1 MSNFLKNLNGIG
13 AGTAIV
19 AADLPAITATGDATG
34 SGSGGSIPLILATV
48 NSNIGTFASVTVN
61 AKGLVTG
68 ASALSGD
75 ATTSG
80 SVITLA
86 TVNSNI
92 GTFNNV
98 TVNGKGLV
106 TAASN
111 VAYLTAN
118 QTITLSG
125 AVTGSGTTGITTT
138 IANSAVTLA
147 MLANLAANS
156 VIGNVTGSSA
166 TPTAVSTLTTATASS
181 VMVRDANA
189 NVQVNNIIEGVT
201 TTATAAGTT
210 TLTAASTHTQQFTG
224 TTTQTVVLPNAT
236 TLIAGQA
243 FLITNRSTGVVTVN
257 ANGGGLIQTMAAGSQ
272 TIVTVITVGTSAG
285 TWDSAYSLT
294 SGGSTSLTALGIFAG
309 KATLSVSTT
318 SKAVTFSTAYAN
330 TNYAVTATM
339 LNTTDTNPQY
349 IPVTITVQATTGF
362 TASWN
367 APTPTANYVLSW
379 MAIANN

>member
-1 MSNFLKNLNGIG
+1 VSNFLKTASGLPRG
-13 AGTAIV
+13 AGVQGTDI
-19 AADLPAITATGDATG
+19 G
-34 SGSGGSIPLILATV
+34 SGSATATQFLAANGTTGSAFRILA
-48 NSNIGTFASVTVN
+48 A
-61 AKGLVTG
+61 
-68 ASALSGD
+68 GD
-75 ATTSG
+75 
-80 SVITLA
+80 LP
-86 TVNSNI
+86 
-92 GTFNNV
+92 
-98 TVNGKGLV
+98 
-106 TAASN
+106 
-111 VAYLTAN
+111 
-118 QTITLSG
+118 TITLTG
-125 AVTGSGTTGITTT
+125 NVTGSASAGSISTT